1 VSENHDKKGDYPL
14 YRYVI
19 KQCKIIVSI
28 IAILYS
34 SVGLTAE
41 VVKMSKS
48 GICHDSNSSYYS
60 RIKNFTAYD
69 SLQQCLD
76 TGGRLAK
83 EKQRNK
89 IRIEVSQAA
98 NNSYDRGKFD
108 HWIDSDH
115 DCLNT
120 RHELLLK
127 LSTSTIDYGNNKCS
141 VGRGKWL
148 DPYTGKTFYNS
159 RDLDVDH
166 LVPLK
171 WAWLHGAD
179 SWTAEKRRKFANDYS
194 NLFAVEASANRQKG
208 AKGPLEWLPPEE
220 SFQCQYTLRF
230 KRIALSYGLKF
241 TKHEAV
247 ALRQL
252 QKAKC
257 GK

>member
-1 VSENHDKKGDYPL
+1 M

-28 IAILYS
+28 LAILYS
-34 SVGLTAE
+34 PGGITAE
-41 VVKMSKS
+41 IIKMSKS
-48 GICHDSNSSYYS
+48 GICHDSNSSYYL
-60 RIKNFTAYD
+60 RIKRFSAYD

-76 TGGRLAK
+76 SGGRLVK
-83 EKQRNK
+83 EKQLSK
-89 IRIEVSQAA
+89 IIIKATQVA
-98 NNSYDRGKFD
+98 NNSYDRDKFD

-141 VGRGKWL
+141 VERGKWL
-148 DPYTGKTFYNS
+148 DPYTGKTFYNA

-166 LVPLK
+166 LISLK
-171 WAWLHGAD
+171 WAWQHGAD
-179 SWTAEKRRKFANDYS
+179 SWTTQKRREFANDYS
-194 NLFAVEASANRQKG
+194 NLFAVEASVNRQKG
-208 AKGPLEWLPPEE
+208 AKGPLEWLPPNEA
-220 SFQCQYTLRF
+220 FQCQYTLRF
-230 KRIALSYGLKF
+230 KRIALNYGLEF

-247 ALRQL
+247 ELSQL

-257 GK
+257 GSNKL

>member
-1 VSENHDKKGDYPL
+1 VH
-14 YRYVI
+14 RYLI

-34 SVGLTAE
+34 SAGITAE
-41 VVKMSKS
+41 IVKMSKS
-48 GICHDSNSSYYS
+48 GICHDSSSSYYS
-60 RIKNFTAYD
+60 RTKSFTAFD

-76 TGGRLAK
+76 SGGRLTK
-83 EKQRNK
+83 EKQQSK
-89 IRIEVSQAA
+89 ATQVAD
-98 NNSYDRGKFD
+98 NSYDRDKFN

-127 LSTSTIDYGNNKCS
+127 LSTGTIDYGKNKCLVES
-141 VGRGKWL
+141 GKWL

-166 LVPLK
+166 LIPLK

-179 SWTAEKRRKFANDYS
+179 SWTAEKRKTFANDDS
-194 NLFAVEASANRQKG
+194 NLFAVELSVNRQKG
-208 AKGPLEWLPPEE
+208 AKGPLEWLPPNEA
-220 SFQCQYTLRF
+220 FQCQYTVRF
-230 KRIALSYGLKF
+230 KRIALNYGLEF

-247 ALRQL
+247 ELSQL